1 MSNKL
6 TGYVWD
12 ACAVSGVKGT
22 KLMIMVRLADYSSD
36 EGVAYPSVET
46 ISRQI
51 GAGISTIRNAC
62 NELERDGWLVKKQRR
77 NGNRNASNLYFLNV
91 DKLEKIALEENAK
104 LRKQRERLSNFHRPE
119 SDRSDSDRSDSDRTE
134 NSKNVRFDPPE
145 SGVQG
150 GFHPPESGG
159 DPQVNSK
166 HDPQVNSK
174 HDPQV
179 NSKHDP
185 QELLEGKKSKNKF
198 DPKLAKPSNVSDEV
212 WQDWINFRKEI
223 KKPLTETMCKQ
234 QAKKLSLCTDANA
247 VICNS
252 IANGWQGLFPER
264 SVVQTQK
271 VNSHTG
277 FSEKD
282 YQSQDP
288 HWFVGGG
295 NV

>member
-1 MSNKL
+1 
-6 TGYVWD
+6 
-12 ACAVSGVKGT
+12 
-22 KLMIMVRLADYSSD
+22 
-36 EGVAYPSVET
+36 P
-46 ISRQI
+46 
-51 GAGISTIRNAC
+51 
-62 NELERDGWLVKKQRR
+62 
-77 NGNRNASNLYFLNV
+77 
-91 DKLEKIALEENAK
+91 
-104 LRKQRERLSNFHRPE
+104 
-119 SDRSDSDRSDSDRTE
+119 DSDRSDSDRTE

-174 HDPQV
+174 HDPQ
-179 NSKHDP
+179 
-185 QELLEGKKSKNKF
+185 ELLERKKSKNKF

>member
-104 LRKQRERLSNFHRPE
+104 LRKQREKLSNFHRP
-119 SDRSDSDRSDSDRTE
+119 DSDRSDSDRTE

-159 DPQVNSK
+159 
-166 HDPQVNSK
+166 DPQVNSK

-295 NV
+295 NA

>member
-104 LRKQRERLSNFHRPE
+104 LRKQREKLSNFHRPD
-119 SDRSDSDRSDSDRTE
+119 SDRPDSDRSDSDRTE

-159 DPQVNSK
+159 
-166 HDPQVNSK
+166 DPQVNSK

>member
-104 LRKQRERLSNFHRPE
+104 LRKQRERLSNFHRP
-119 SDRSDSDRSDSDRTE
+119 DSDRSDSDRTE

>member
-104 LRKQRERLSNFHRPE
+104 LRKQRERLSNFHRP
-119 SDRSDSDRSDSDRTE
+119 DSDRSDSDRTE

-174 HDPQV
+174 HDPQ
-179 NSKHDP
+179 
-185 QELLEGKKSKNKF
+185 ELLEGKKSKNKF
-198 DPKLAKPSNVSDEV
+198 NPKLAKPSNVSDEV

>member
-36 EGVAYPSVET
+36 EGIAYPSVET

-104 LRKQRERLSNFHRPE
+104 LRKQREKLSNFHRP
-119 SDRSDSDRSDSDRTE
+119 DSDRSDSDRTE

-174 HDPQV
+174 HDPQ
-179 NSKHDP
+179 
-185 QELLEGKKSKNKF
+185 ELLEGKKSKNKF
-198 DPKLAKPSNVSDEV
+198 DPKLSKPSNVSDEV

>member
-104 LRKQRERLSNFHRPE
+104 LRKQREKLSNFHRP
-119 SDRSDSDRSDSDRTE
+119 DSDRSDSDRTE

-159 DPQVNSK
+159 
-166 HDPQVNSK
+166 DPQVNSK

-271 VNSHTG
+271 VNSHTE

>member
-36 EGVAYPSVET
+36 EGIAYPSVET

-62 NELERDGWLVKKQRR
+62 NELENDGWLVKKQRR

-104 LRKQRERLSNFHRPE
+104 LRKQREKLSNSHHP
-119 SDRSDSDRSDSDRTE
+119 DSDRSDSDRTE
-134 NSKNVRFDPPE
+134 NDKNIRFDPPE

-174 HDPQV
+174 HDPQ
-179 NSKHDP
+179 
-185 QELLEGKKSKNKF
+185 ELLEGKKSKNKF
-198 DPKLAKPSNVSDEV
+198 DPKLSKPSNVSDEV

-264 SVVQTQK
+264 PVVQIQK

>member
-104 LRKQRERLSNFHRPE
+104 LRKQRERLSNFHRPD

-145 SGVQG
+145 SGVRG

-159 DPQVNSK
+159 
-166 HDPQVNSK
+166 DPQVNSK

-234 QAKKLSLCTDANA
+234 QAKKLSLCIDANA

>member
-1 MSNKL
+1 MLAVIYLKHWGCEMSNKL

-104 LRKQRERLSNFHRPE
+104 LRKQREKLSNFHRP
-119 SDRSDSDRSDSDRTE
+119 DSDRSDSDRTE

-166 HDPQVNSK
+166 HDQ
-174 HDPQV
+174 QV

-234 QAKKLSLCTDANA
+234 QAKKLSLCTNANA

>member
-174 HDPQV
+174 HDPQ
-179 NSKHDP
+179 
-185 QELLEGKKSKNKF
+185 ELLEGKKSKNKF

>member
-104 LRKQRERLSNFHRPE
+104 LRKQRERLSNFHRPD

-134 NSKNVRFDPPE
+134 NSKNVRFDPSE

-159 DPQVNSK
+159 
-166 HDPQVNSK
+166 DPQVNSK

>member
-104 LRKQRERLSNFHRPE
+104 LRKQREKLSNSHRP
-119 SDRSDSDRSDSDRTE
+119 DSDRSDSDRTE
-134 NSKNVRFDPPE
+134 NDKNIRFDPPE

-174 HDPQV
+174 HDPQ
-179 NSKHDP
+179 
-185 QELLEGKKSKNKF
+185 ELLEGKKSKNKF
-198 DPKLAKPSNVSDEV
+198 DPKLSKPSNVSDEV

-264 SVVQTQK
+264 AVVQTQK

>member
-77 NGNRNASNLYFLNV
+77 NGNRNASNLYFLNI

-104 LRKQRERLSNFHRPE
+104 LRKQRERLSNFHRP
-119 SDRSDSDRSDSDRTE
+119 DSDRTE

-159 DPQVNSK
+159 
-166 HDPQVNSK
+166 DPQVNSK

-264 SVVQTQK
+264 PVVQTQK
-271 VNSHTG
+271 VNFYTG

>member
-104 LRKQRERLSNFHRPE
+104 LRKQRERLSNFHRP
-119 SDRSDSDRSDSDRTE
+119 DSDRSDSDRTE

-159 DPQVNSK
+159 
-166 HDPQVNSK
+166 DPQVNSK

-264 SVVQTQK
+264 PVVQTQK

>member
-77 NGNRNASNLYFLNV
+77 NGNRNASNLYFLNF

-104 LRKQRERLSNFHRPE
+104 LRKQREKLSNFHRP
-119 SDRSDSDRSDSDRTE
+119 DSDRSDSDRTE

-159 DPQVNSK
+159 
-166 HDPQVNSK
+166 DPQVNSK

>member
-104 LRKQRERLSNFHRPE
+104 LRKQREKLSNFHHP
-119 SDRSDSDRSDSDRTE
+119 DSDRSDSDRTE

-159 DPQVNSK
+159 
-166 HDPQVNSK
+166 DPQVNSK

>member
-104 LRKQRERLSNFHRPE
+104 LRKQRERLSNFHRP
-119 SDRSDSDRSDSDRTE
+119 DSDRSDSDRTE

-166 HDPQVNSK
+166 HDPQVS
-174 HDPQV
+174 
-179 NSKHDP
+179 SKHDP

-234 QAKKLSLCTDANA
+234 QAKKLSLCTDANT

>member
-22 KLMIMVRLADYSSD
+22 KLIIMVRLADYSSD

-104 LRKQRERLSNFHRPE
+104 LRKQRERLSNFHRP
-119 SDRSDSDRSDSDRTE
+119 DSDRSDSDRTE

-159 DPQVNSK
+159 
-166 HDPQVNSK
+166 DPQVNSK

>member
-104 LRKQRERLSNFHRPE
+104 LRKQREKLSNFHRP
-119 SDRSDSDRSDSDRTE
+119 DSDRSDSDRTE

-166 HDPQVNSK
+166 HDQ
-174 HDPQV
+174 QV

>member
-1 MSNKL
+1 MLAVILLKHWGCNVSNKL

-104 LRKQRERLSNFHRPE
+104 LRKQREKLSNFHRP
-119 SDRSDSDRSDSDRTE
+119 DSDRTE

-174 HDPQV
+174 HDPQ
-179 NSKHDP
+179 
-185 QELLEGKKSKNKF
+185 ELLEGKKSKNKF

-212 WQDWINFRKEI
+212 WLDWINFRKEI

-264 SVVQTQK
+264 PVVQTQK

>member
-104 LRKQRERLSNFHRPE
+104 LRKQREKLSNFHRP
-119 SDRSDSDRSDSDRTE
+119 DSDRSDSDRTE

-166 HDPQVNSK
+166 HDQ
-174 HDPQV
+174 QV

-234 QAKKLSLCTDANA
+234 QAKKLSLCTNANA

>member
-104 LRKQRERLSNFHRPE
+104 LRKQREKLSNFHRP
-119 SDRSDSDRSDSDRTE
+119 DSDRSDSDRTE

-159 DPQVNSK
+159 
-166 HDPQVNSK
+166 DPQVNSK

-264 SVVQTQK
+264 PVVQTQK

>member
-104 LRKQRERLSNFHRPE
+104 LRKQREKLSNFHRP
-119 SDRSDSDRSDSDRTE
+119 DSDRSDSDRTE

-159 DPQVNSK
+159 
-166 HDPQVNSK
+166 DPQVNSK

-234 QAKKLSLCTDANA
+234 QAKKLSLCTNANA

>member
-104 LRKQRERLSNFHRPE
+104 LRKQREKLSSFHRP
-119 SDRSDSDRSDSDRTE
+119 DSDRSDSDRTE

-159 DPQVNSK
+159 
-166 HDPQVNSK
+166 DPQVNSK

>member
-104 LRKQRERLSNFHRPE
+104 LRKQREKLSNFHRP
-119 SDRSDSDRSDSDRTE
+119 DSDRSDSDRTE

-174 HDPQV
+174 HDPQ
-179 NSKHDP
+179 
-185 QELLEGKKSKNKF
+185 ELLEGKKSKNKF
-198 DPKLAKPSNVSDEV
+198 DPKLSKPSNVSDEV

>member
-104 LRKQRERLSNFHRPE
+104 LRKQREKLSNFHRPD
-119 SDRSDSDRSDSDRTE
+119 SDRSDFDRSDSDRTE

-159 DPQVNSK
+159 
-166 HDPQVNSK
+166 DPQVNSK

>member
-104 LRKQRERLSNFHRPE
+104 LRKQRERLSNFHR
-119 SDRSDSDRSDSDRTE
+119 SDSDRTE

-159 DPQVNSK
+159 
-166 HDPQVNSK
+166 DPQVNSK

>member
-104 LRKQRERLSNFHRPE
+104 LRKQREKLSNFHRP
-119 SDRSDSDRSDSDRTE
+119 DSDRSDSDRTE

>member
-104 LRKQRERLSNFHRPE
+104 LRKQRERLSNFHRP
-119 SDRSDSDRSDSDRTE
+119 DSDRSDSDRTE

-145 SGVQG
+145 SGVRG

-159 DPQVNSK
+159 
-166 HDPQVNSK
+166 DPQVNSK

-234 QAKKLSLCTDANA
+234 QAKKLSLCIDANA

>member
-1 MSNKL
+1 
-6 TGYVWD
+6 
-12 ACAVSGVKGT
+12 
-22 KLMIMVRLADYSSD
+22 
-36 EGVAYPSVET
+36 
-46 ISRQI
+46 
-51 GAGISTIRNAC
+51 TIRNAC

-104 LRKQRERLSNFHRPE
+104 LRKQREKLSNFHRP
-119 SDRSDSDRSDSDRTE
+119 DSDRSDSDRTE

-166 HDPQVNSK
+166 HDQ
-174 HDPQV
+174 QV

-234 QAKKLSLCTDANA
+234 QAKKLSLCTNANA

>member
-104 LRKQRERLSNFHRPE
+104 LRKQREKLSNFHRP
-119 SDRSDSDRSDSDRTE
+119 DSDRTE

-159 DPQVNSK
+159 
-166 HDPQVNSK
+166 DPQVNSK

>member
-36 EGVAYPSVET
+36 EGIAYPSVET

-104 LRKQRERLSNFHRPE
+104 LRKQREKLSNSHRP
-119 SDRSDSDRSDSDRTE
+119 DSDRSDSDRTE
-134 NSKNVRFDPPE
+134 NDKNIRFDPPE

-174 HDPQV
+174 HDPQ
-179 NSKHDP
+179 
-185 QELLEGKKSKNKF
+185 ELLEGKKSKNKF
-198 DPKLAKPSNVSDEV
+198 DPKLSKPSNVSDEV

-264 SVVQTQK
+264 PVVQTQK

>member
-104 LRKQRERLSNFHRPE
+104 LRKQREKLSSFHRP
-119 SDRSDSDRSDSDRTE
+119 DSDRSDSDRTE

>member
-104 LRKQRERLSNFHRPE
+104 LRKQREKLSNFHRP
-119 SDRSDSDRSDSDRTE
+119 DSDRTE

-159 DPQVNSK
+159 
-166 HDPQVNSK
+166 
-174 HDPQV
+174 DPQV

>member
-104 LRKQRERLSNFHRPE
+104 LRKQREKLSSFHRP
-119 SDRSDSDRSDSDRTE
+119 DSDRSDSDRTE

-174 HDPQV
+174 HDPQ
-179 NSKHDP
+179 
-185 QELLEGKKSKNKF
+185 ELLEGKKSKNKF

-212 WQDWINFRKEI
+212 WLDWINFRKEI

>member
-104 LRKQRERLSNFHRPE
+104 LRKQREKLSNFHRP
-119 SDRSDSDRSDSDRTE
+119 DSDRTE

-174 HDPQV
+174 HDPQ
-179 NSKHDP
+179 
-185 QELLEGKKSKNKF
+185 ELLEGKKSKNKF

-212 WQDWINFRKEI
+212 WLDWINFRKEI

-264 SVVQTQK
+264 PVVQTQK

>member
-104 LRKQRERLSNFHRPE
+104 LRKQREKLSNFHRP
-119 SDRSDSDRSDSDRTE
+119 DSDRSDSDRTE

-150 GFHPPESGG
+150 GFDPPESGG
-159 DPQVNSK
+159 
-166 HDPQVNSK
+166 DPQVNSK